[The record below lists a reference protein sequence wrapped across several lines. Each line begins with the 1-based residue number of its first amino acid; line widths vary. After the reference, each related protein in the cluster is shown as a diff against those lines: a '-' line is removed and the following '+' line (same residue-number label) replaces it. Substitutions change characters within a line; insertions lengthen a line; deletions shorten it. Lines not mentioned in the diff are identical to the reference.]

1 MELLFKKKK
10 DPLHI
15 LNVGF
20 LRKDIDAYQICN
32 IISFYSLSTCL
43 VVIADMFQS
52 ELVIVRLD
60 TTKSKYNDM
69 SYQDNW

>member
-1 MELLFKKKK
+1 M
-10 DPLHI
+10 LHI

-20 LRKDIDAYQICN
+20 LRKDIDAYHICN
-32 IISFYSLSTCL
+32 IISFYSLSTWL

-60 TTKSKYNDM
+60 TTLSKYNDM
-69 SYQDNW
+69 SYQDNR